1 MSLADSINATL
12 IRTVLTQRATV
23 YGRTGG
29 TGPYNLVL
37 KSGLA
42 CRLEEVERGRRPA
55 ATSAQRRELANLGT
69 LRFDAGYTMPETG
82 IQIEVTHEVI
92 NGALVASP
100 YAGKRWNPTG
110 ATGWPDIVPNVGTVS
125 KSIEVT
131 RAL

>member
-1 MSLADSINATL
+1 MAGLADFVNSTL

-23 YGRTGG
+23 YSRTAN
-29 TGPYNLVL
+29 TGPFNLVV

-69 LRFDAGYTMPETG
+69 LRFDATYTMPESG
-82 IQIEVTHEVI
+82 VQIAVD
-92 NGALVASP
+92 AYP
-100 YAGKRWNPTG
+100 GKRWNPTG